1 MRFDEWLSTQ
11 RMHQETVHGVDH
23 RALACDPYQMSRYVL
38 TQMHSALDTME
49 TARMNVPSHGMH
61 EETQRK
67 AWEDNRS
74 SFVDNVVSMLG
85 CVGSMLT
92 AVGCDDEDLA
102 RRYTDKLAKDAV
114 LSELT
119 KAAALPPAE
128 LVLVPAPDVSAVDIT
143 DEDDDD
149 DEDLVPEG

>member
-1 MRFDEWLSTQ
+1 MSVEFNDWLITQ
-11 RMHQETVHGVDH
+11 RMHQETQHDVDH
-23 RALACDPYQMSRYVL
+23 RELACDPYQMSRYVL

-74 SFVDNVVSMLG
+74 SFVDNIVTMLG

-92 AVGCDDEDLA
+92 AVGCTDKELA
-102 RRYTDKLAKDAV
+102 RRYTDKLGMDVA
-114 LSELT
+114 LRNL
-119 KAAALPPAE
+119 AAAAAQGPE
-128 LVLVPAPDVSAVDIT
+128 LVLVPGPEVSAIDLSE
-143 DEDDDD
+143 DEEDDLD
-149 DEDLVPEG
+149 PA